1 MRINEILTESQLQQL
16 DEGPIGS
23 ALGAVGRGIGKVAG
37 GVAKGIGA
45 VAGGVVGAGRAMKK
59 GYQSGK
65 AFVGDDPDPNKGQ
78 PGYDGSAAA
87 PAAGTAAP
95 AAGGGAAPAA
105 SGAPAAPTS
114 STTPPTAQDINAQGP
129 AGTAPA
135 KAQTGAAGQALAK
148 TTAVVD
154 KQQAQSQEKA
164 NQTVYAQVKANVD
177 KLDKK
182 GKQRILQLLQ
192 KSVAA
197 PAAGAAP
204 AGGAA
209 AAPAATQGASPAA
222 GGTGS
227 GFNPDTGKPFA
238 SAADRAAYDA
248 SPAAKMPTAD
258 VEKAAGGAAPAPAA
272 PAAPA
277 NTMANAPV
285 SATNTAAADNPNQPP
300 PKKTGG
306 KVAGQVSQTPGAI
319 AKREKRQA
327 AASAKST
334 GNKVFGQMANTLQQQ
349 NASKNNYGN
358 ALSEALALRV
368 EAHKQKMFE
377 TGLSQ
382 GTISVFRK

>member
-1 MRINEILTESQLQQL
+1 MAT
-16 DEGPIGS
+16 
-23 ALGAVGRGIGKVAG
+23 
-37 GVAKGIGA
+37 
-45 VAGGVVGAGRAMKK
+45 
-59 GYQSGK
+59 
-65 AFVGDDPDPNKGQ
+65 PDPKPAAGA
-78 PGYDGSAAA
+78 PAAPAAEPTTAAA
-87 PAAGTAAP
+87 PAA
-95 AAGGGAAPAA
+95 
-105 SGAPAAPTS
+105 
-114 STTPPTAQDINAQGP
+114 D
-129 AGTAPA
+129 
-135 KAQTGAAGQALAK
+135 
-148 TTAVVD
+148 
-154 KQQAQSQEKA
+154 
-164 NQTVYAQVKANVD
+164 
-177 KLDKK
+177 
-182 GKQRILQLLQ
+182 
-192 KSVAA
+192 
-197 PAAGAAP
+197 
-204 AGGAA
+204 
-209 AAPAATQGASPAA
+209 
-222 GGTGS
+222 
-227 GFNPDTGKPFA
+227 
-238 SAADRAAYDA
+238 
-248 SPAAKMPTAD
+248 
-258 VEKAAGGAAPAPAA
+258 

>member
-1 MRINEILTESQLQQL
+1 
-16 DEGPIGS
+16 
-23 ALGAVGRGIGKVAG
+23 
-37 GVAKGIGA
+37 
-45 VAGGVVGAGRAMKK
+45 MKK
-59 GYQSGK
+59 GYQAGK

-78 PGYDGSAAA
+78 PGYDAGGAAPAGAPAAPAGGAAA
-87 PAAGTAAP
+87 PAAG
-95 AAGGGAAPAA
+95 
-105 SGAPAAPTS
+105 GAPAAPTGGAAPS
-114 STTPPTAQDINAQGP
+114 AQDINAQGP
-129 AGTAPA
+129 KGTAPA
-135 KAQTGAAGQALAK
+135 TAQTGAAGAALAK
-148 TTAVVD
+148 TTAAVD
-154 KQQAQSQEKA
+154 QQTTAKA
-164 NQTVYAQVKANVD
+164 GQTVYAQVKANVD

-182 GKQRILQLLQ
+182 GKQRLLQLLQ
-192 KSVAA
+192 KSMATPDPKAGAA
-197 PAAGAAP
+197 PAAGDASAAP
-204 AGGAA
+204 ASK
-209 AAPAATQGASPAA
+209 PGASPAA

-238 SAADRAAYDA
+238 SAAERAAYDA

-258 VEKAAGGAAPAPAA
+258 VEKPAAGAAP
-272 PAAPA
+272 APA

-327 AASAKST
+327 AAAAKST

-358 ALSEALALRV
+358 ALSEALAQRV
-368 EAHKQKMFE
+368 EMHKQKMFE

>member
-1 MRINEILTESQLQQL
+1 
-16 DEGPIGS
+16 
-23 ALGAVGRGIGKVAG
+23 
-37 GVAKGIGA
+37 
-45 VAGGVVGAGRAMKK
+45 MKK
-59 GYQSGK
+59 GYQAGK

-78 PGYDGSAAA
+78 PGYDAGGAPAAAGAAPAAPTGGAAA
-87 PAAGTAAP
+87 PAAG
-95 AAGGGAAPAA
+95 
-105 SGAPAAPTS
+105 GAPAAPTGGAAPS
-114 STTPPTAQDINAQGP
+114 AQDINAQGP

-135 KAQTGAAGQALAK
+135 VAQTGAAGAALAK
-148 TTAVVD
+148 TTAAVD
-154 KQQAQSQEKA
+154 KQTTAKA
-164 NQTVYAQVKANVD
+164 GQTVYAQVKANVD

-192 KSVAA
+192 KSMAVPDPK

-204 AGGAA
+204 AAGAGAAPAAEPTTAA
-209 AAPAATQGASPAA
+209 AAPAAEPTTAA
-222 GGTGS
+222 
-227 GFNPDTGKPFA
+227 
-238 SAADRAAYDA
+238 
-248 SPAAKMPTAD
+248 
-258 VEKAAGGAAPAPAA
+258 AAPAADPAA
-272 PAAPA
+272 AAPA

-327 AASAKST
+327 AAAAKST

-358 ALSEALALRV
+358 ALSEALAQRV
-368 EAHKQKMFE
+368 EMHKQKMFE